1 MKKLIFY
8 LSLCTVPIS
17 ASAADI
23 FNSDGAFTIAK
34 AVKLGRSATSL
45 GGGLSDLTGQNNLS
59 GHQSN
64 ACYVGYYSSDN
75 GCQACSDAI
84 TGCVECE
91 SKTECTKCDINNL
104 WDLFDNTCKK
114 SVCSWN
120 HNNTAYLATNCT
132 DVDGYGRTS
141 TIIVP
146 NTNPTYDTVNIRFW
160 DRASV
165 SGGAFTTSVLRSTSH
180 TSSQLETLSSV
191 ITFNNPVT
199 VTDKVV
205 LQEDSSDAAS
215 GVKMVF
221 NGGLKGNP
229 RCVVEKYVRT
239 TGCQYASCSE
249 TTETDNTCTCVN
261 NVCSIDT
268 PSAPACDSSDRYF
281 WNSNGSKTVPS
292 GYKCIDGY
300 GAYATISMPS
310 GGDFN
315 SVNIR
320 FWNYATVNNSF
331 TTTDLSST
339 YHTSSQL
346 ADLNAVITFN
356 NPVTVKGT
364 VTLAESSTSASGNR
378 QGVKM
383 VFNGGLKGNPVCKV
397 KKQKSSSGCGYASC
411 QADMD
416 TDAVCTCTSSECVIS
431 DPIPQ
436 CAAGTFPN
444 NGTCTGCAAGTYSDD
459 GLSCQVC
466 PDGTYSGNGAASC
479 TACATGTYAA
489 GTSNSDHYTCKPCSD
504 LYTGAGS
511 NTCTS
516 CTTDGICLGS
526 NSGSS
531 SSSSSGSSSNCPRSP
546 TGSKS
551 AGSSCS
557 TGSECSSGWCIP
569 GTTVN
574 PSYTGSGSLCGA
586 CS

>member
-45 GGGLSDLTGQNNLS
+45 GGGLSDLAGQNNLS

-75 GCQACSDAI
+75 GCQACSDAM

-132 DVDGYGRTS
+132 DVDGYGRSS

-160 DRASV
+160 DKASV

-320 FWNYATVNNSF
+320 FWDYATVNNSF

-346 ADLNAVITFN
+346 ADLNTVITFN

-416 TDAVCTCTSSECVIS
+416 TDAICTCTSSECVIS

-436 CAAGTFPN
+436 CDAGYYAS
-444 NGTCTGCAAGTYSDD
+444 GTSCVACPAGTYSS
-459 GLSCQVC
+459 GGTATSCTAC
-466 PDGTYSGNGAASC
+466 SDGTYSTAGASGCTSC
-479 TACATGTYAA
+479 TT
-489 GTSNSDHYTCKPCSD
+489 
-504 LYTGAGS
+504 LYTSAGS

-531 SSSSSGSSSNCPRSP
+531 SSSSSGSSSTMVCPNSHADCP
-546 TGSKS
+546 TGYECTNGGYSCKVCS
-551 AGSSCS
+551 AGSNLAMGNCN
-557 TGSECSSGWCIP
+557 CPSG
-569 GTTVN
+569 TKSN
-574 PSYTGSGSLCGA
+574 GSGG

>member
-45 GGGLSDLTGQNNLS
+45 GGGLSDLAGQNNLS

-75 GCQACSDAI
+75 GCQACSA
-84 TGCVECE
+84 GCVECE

-132 DVDGYGRTS
+132 DVDGYGRSS

-160 DRASV
+160 DKASV

-229 RCVVEKYVRT
+229 
-239 TGCQYASCSE
+239 
-249 TTETDNTCTCVN
+249 
-261 NVCSIDT
+261 
-268 PSAPACDSSDRYF
+268 
-281 WNSNGSKTVPS
+281 
-292 GYKCIDGY
+292 
-300 GAYATISMPS
+300 
-310 GGDFN
+310 
-315 SVNIR
+315 
-320 FWNYATVNNSF
+320 
-331 TTTDLSST
+331 
-339 YHTSSQL
+339 
-346 ADLNAVITFN
+346 
-356 NPVTVKGT
+356 
-364 VTLAESSTSASGNR
+364 
-378 QGVKM
+378 
-383 VFNGGLKGNPVCKV
+383 VCKV

-416 TDAVCTCTSSECVIS
+416 TDAICTCTSSECVIS

-436 CAAGTFPN
+436 CDAGYYAS
-444 NGTCTGCAAGTYSDD
+444 GTSCVACPAGTYSS
-459 GLSCQVC
+459 GGTATSCTAC
-466 PDGTYSGNGAASC
+466 SDGTYSTAGASGCTSC
-479 TACATGTYAA
+479 TT
-489 GTSNSDHYTCKPCSD
+489 
-504 LYTGAGS
+504 LYTSAGS

-531 SSSSSGSSSNCPRSP
+531 SSSSSGSSSTMVCPNSHADCP
-546 TGSKS
+546 TGYECTNGGYSCKVCS
-551 AGSSCS
+551 AGSNLAMGNCN
-557 TGSECSSGWCIP
+557 CPSG
-569 GTTVN
+569 TKSN
-574 PSYTGSGSLCGA
+574 GSGG